1 MSSEMLKNIQEQPNI
16 AQRCLDLDL
25 SLLES
30 LQRPDSIQLLACG
43 SSYHA
48 ALVAQFWFEQLT
60 GTPTTVFD
68 AANMF
73 DRNLR
78 AEANSLL
85 ILLSQSGTTADIFK
99 SVETITEAQKS
110 QTLGITNRSNT
121 LLHKFC
127 TQTIQTPSGEELAV
141 AATKSFTSQL
151 ILLIRLALSIKTS
164 GSSSSDYMLD
174 DLFNKLSKSIEY
186 SIDTVKIERLAS
198 HILSQNRLAILGD
211 GINYP
216 IALEAALKIKETT
229 YIPAEGLS
237 LGSFMHGPIAIIE
250 PGFPVIA
257 IVKKGFSQEPEML
270 KKLERLKAYGAYLIG
285 VSSES
290 NGIFNDIL
298 QVAETPDLLAPI
310 VNVIPLQLLAHEIA
324 KQGGLDI
331 DRPRH
336 LTKSID
342 E

>member
-1 MSSEMLKNIQEQPNI
+1 MSSEMLRNIQEQPDI
-16 AQRCLDLDL
+16 AQRCLDLNL

-30 LQRPDSIQLLACG
+30 LQHPDSLQLLACG

-48 ALVAQFWFEQLT
+48 ALVAQFWFEQLA
-60 GTPTTVFD
+60 GKPTMVFD
-68 AANMF
+68 AANMC

-78 AEANSLL
+78 SETNSLL

-99 SVETITEAQKS
+99 SVETISEAQKS

-121 LLHKFC
+121 PLHKFC
-127 TQTIQTPSGEELAV
+127 TQTIQTPAGEELAV
-141 AATKSFTSQL
+141 AATKSFLSQL
-151 ILLIRLALSIKTS
+151 ILLIRLALSIKTN
-164 GSSSSDYMLD
+164 GSSSLDYLLD
-174 DLFNKLSKSIEY
+174 NLFNKLPSYIECSINACKSEKIASKIS
-186 SIDTVKIERLAS
+186 
-198 HILSQNRLAILGD
+198 SQNRLIILGD

-216 IALEAALKIKETT
+216 IALESSLKIKETT
-229 YIPAEGLS
+229 YIPSEGLS

-257 IVKKGFSQEPEML
+257 IVKRGFSKEPETL
-270 KKLERLKAYGAYLIG
+270 KKLERLKAYGAHLIG
-285 VSSES
+285 VSSEPH
-290 NGIFNDIL
+290 GIFDDIL

-324 KQGGLDI
+324 KQRGLDI
-331 DRPRH
+331 DRPRN

-342 E
+342 K

>member
-1 MSSEMLKNIQEQPNI
+1 MSSEMLQNIQEQPEI

-30 LQRPDSIQLLACG
+30 LQHPDSLQLLACG

-60 GTPTTVFD
+60 GKPTTVFD
-68 AANMF
+68 AANMC
-73 DRNLR
+73 DRNLKT
-78 AEANSLL
+78 EANSLL

-99 SVETITEAQKS
+99 GVKTISKAQKA

-121 LLHKFC
+121 PLHELC
-127 TQTIQTPSGEELAV
+127 TQTIQTPTGEELAV
-141 AATKSFTSQL
+141 AATKSFMSQL
-151 ILLIRLALSIKTS
+151 ILLIRLALSIKIS
-164 GSSSSDYMLD
+164 RSSNLDYLLD
-174 DLFNKLSKSIEY
+174 DLFNKLPNRVECSVNACKSE
-186 SIDTVKIERLAS
+186 KIATK
-198 HILSQNRLAILGD
+198 ILSQNRLIILGD

-216 IALEAALKIKETT
+216 IALEGSLKIKETT
-229 YIPAEGLS
+229 YIPSEGLS

-257 IVKKGFSQEPEML
+257 IVRRGFSKEPETL

-285 VSSES
+285 VSSEPHEV
-290 NGIFNDIL
+290 FDEIL
-298 QVAETPDLLAPI
+298 QVAKTPDLLAPI

-324 KQGGLDI
+324 KQRGLDI
-331 DRPRH
+331 DRPRN

>member
-1 MSSEMLKNIQEQPNI
+1 MSSEMLRNIQEQPDI

-30 LQRPDSIQLLACG
+30 LQHPDSLELLACG

-60 GTPTTVFD
+60 GKPTTVFD
-68 AANMF
+68 AANMC

-78 AEANSLL
+78 SEANTML

-99 SVETITEAQKS
+99 SIETITEAQKA
-110 QTLGITNRSNT
+110 QTLGITNRSDT
-121 LLHKFC
+121 PLHKLC
-127 TQTIQTPSGEELAV
+127 TQTIQTPAGEELAV
-141 AATKSFTSQL
+141 AATKSFMAQL
-151 ILLIRLALSIKTS
+151 ILLVRLALSIRTS
-164 GSSSSDYMLD
+164 GSISLDYLPD
-174 DLFNKLSKSIEY
+174 NLFNKLPSFVKY
-186 SIDTVKIERLAS
+186 SIDVCNLEKAASKILLR
-198 HILSQNRLAILGD
+198 NRLVILGD

-257 IVKKGFSQEPEML
+257 IVKKRFSREPEIL

-285 VSSES
+285 VSSEPH
-290 NGIFNDIL
+290 GIFDDTL

-324 KQGGLDI
+324 KQRGLDI
-331 DRPRH
+331 DRPRN

-342 E
+342 K

>member
-1 MSSEMLKNIQEQPNI
+1 MSSEMLRNIQEQPDI
-16 AQRCLDLDL
+16 AQRCLDLEL

-30 LQRPDSIQLLACG
+30 LQHPDSLQLLACG

-60 GTPTTVFD
+60 GKPTTVFD
-68 AANMF
+68 AANMC
-73 DRNLR
+73 DRNIR
-78 AEANSLL
+78 SEANSLL

-99 SVETITEAQKS
+99 GFEAISKAQKA

-121 LLHKFC
+121 PLHELC
-127 TQTIQTPSGEELAV
+127 TQTIQTPAGEEMAV
-141 AATKSFTSQL
+141 AATKSFMSQL

-164 GSSSSDYMLD
+164 ESSSLDYLLD
-174 DLFNKLSKSIEY
+174 NLFNKLPVFIKY
-186 SIDTVKIERLAS
+186 SIDACNLEKAAS
-198 HILSQNRLAILGD
+198 TILSQNRLVILGD

-216 IALEAALKIKETT
+216 IALEAALKVKETS

-257 IVKKGFSQEPEML
+257 IVKKELLKEPETL
-270 KKLERLKAYGAYLIG
+270 RKLERLKAYGAYLIG
-285 VSSES
+285 VSSEPH
-290 NGIFNDIL
+290 GIFDEVL
-298 QVAETPDLLAPI
+298 EVAETPDLLAPI

-324 KQGGLDI
+324 KQRGLDV
-331 DRPRH
+331 DRPRN

-342 E
+342 K

>member
-1 MSSEMLKNIQEQPNI
+1 MSSEMLRNIQEQPDI

-30 LQRPDSIQLLACG
+30 LQHPDSLQLLACG

-60 GTPTTVFD
+60 GKPTTVFD
-68 AANMF
+68 AANMC
-73 DRNLR
+73 DRNLKT
-78 AEANSLL
+78 EANSLL

-99 SVETITEAQKS
+99 GVETISKAQKA

-121 LLHKFC
+121 PLHELC
-127 TQTIQTPSGEELAV
+127 TQTIQTPAGEELAV
-141 AATKSFTSQL
+141 AATKSFMSQL
-151 ILLIRLALSIKTS
+151 ILLIRLALSIKIS
-164 GSSSSDYMLD
+164 RSSSLDYLLD
-174 DLFNKLSKSIEY
+174 DLFNKLPNHVECSINACKSE
-186 SIDTVKIERLAS
+186 KIATK
-198 HILSQNRLAILGD
+198 ILSQNRLIILGD

-216 IALEAALKIKETT
+216 IALEGSLKIKETT
-229 YIPAEGLS
+229 YIPSEGLS

-257 IVKKGFSQEPEML
+257 IVKKGFSKEPKTL
-270 KKLERLKAYGAYLIG
+270 KKLGRLKAYGAYLVG

-290 NGIFNDIL
+290 HEVFDDIL

-310 VNVIPLQLLAHEIA
+310 VNLIPLQLLAHEIA
-324 KQGGLDI
+324 KQRGLDI
-331 DRPRH
+331 DRPRN

-342 E
+342 Q